1 MGYGEA
7 PWEFRG
13 RALYQLSLVK
23 VEEARKYV
31 PPELPLVNLFGWTL
45 GGFYLARYS
54 SSPAGAFDECV
65 ALAGLAWN
73 FPTSCAWAAR
83 VYVSDRT
90 ARNHGIASVG
100 LPSRLATFR
109 ALPLPALGD
118 GGASSGSS
126 ATGKGKAQ
134 QQKGTQQQQQAPAR
148 AISWWDR
155 PHSGGQGGGSGSGQ
169 AGSSVSAAAASPTA
183 MVELCNSE
191 WTGLAGRLASVGSQL
206 LAGGERRRG
215 RGLVSPVCC
224 IEVPQLV
231 PAWAPKINMFL
242 PSFSG
247 ATPDCPGLLKYTL
260 KLSANVRPV
269 RAARVTFPEQRPEE
283 DSGSEEVL
291 DAVLGGRPLLCLEFS
306 NMLMEVQPPQPWTP
320 RGAPAAAAGSL
331 LPAKA

>member
-1 MGYGEA
+1 V
-7 PWEFRG
+7 RG
-13 RALYQLSLVK
+13 AGGPSL
-23 VEEARKYV
+23 
-31 PPELPLVNLFGWTL
+31 ELPDLVCL
-45 GGFYLARYS
+45 GSQGLRQRQVRAHINPEFTAAPQPAPFPDS
-54 SSPAGAFDECV
+54 SVRIPVEPSPRSHPLCCCFFE
-65 ALAGLAWN
+65 
-73 FPTSCAWAAR
+73 R
-83 VYVSDRT
+83 RT

-242 PSFSG
+242 PSFRWVPVPVPPLYCCCCRG
-247 ATPDCPGLLKYTL
+247 IV
-260 KLSANVRPV
+260 LSCV
-269 RAARVTFPEQRPEE
+269 
-283 DSGSEEVL
+283 
-291 DAVLGGRPLLCLEFS
+291 DAV
-306 NMLMEVQPPQPWTP
+306 
-320 RGAPAAAAGSL
+320 APIPVGCPL
-331 LPAKA
+331 LPASLACAALAGCWGHLPCNLL